1 MESPIELFRTGKFSV
16 IQREFEGQQKVLVQ
30 HPGAVVILPF
40 VDESRICLI
49 RNRRYAVEKTLI
61 ELPAGTLEQ
70 GEEPMVTAAR
80 ELAEETGFRSDHLVP
95 LFSYYVSPG
104 ILNEKMYAFIARD
117 LIAGKQN
124 LMQDEQIE
132 TKIVHFDEAIEL
144 IKSGQIEDAKTIAT
158 LLYYKQFGTA

>member
-49 RNRRYAVEKTLI
+49 RNRRFAVEKTLI
-61 ELPAGTLEQ
+61 ELPAGTLEP
-70 GEEPMVTAAR
+70 GEDPIVTAAR
-80 ELAEETGFRSDHLVP
+80 ELAEETGFRSQDLAP
-95 LFSYYVSPG
+95 IFDYYVSPG
-104 ILNEKMYAFIARD
+104 ILNEKMYAFVARD
-117 LIAGKQN
+117 LVAGEQN

-132 TKIVHFDEAIEL
+132 TEIVPFDEAIDL
-144 IKSGQIEDAKTIAT
+144 IKGGQIEDAKTIAT
-158 LLYYKQFGTA
+158 LLYYKQFGMA